1 MSEVLA
7 LEAGDDPAAWAALGF
22 AVTDGVVRLGAGRLA
37 LDGAGGGLRAMAPA
51 DTGEDAGGP
60 AHPNGAFELDHVVLL
75 TPSLDAGVA
84 SVVDLGGEERRRV
97 TLHAP
102 MAFVRLAGVIVEV
115 VQRGDEQ
122 RLWGLVATVPD
133 LAGLGDAVGEARDAV
148 QPGRRI
154 ATARPRPGLETAVA
168 FMTPRVRAR

>member
-1 MSEVLA
+1 VTDVLA
-7 LEAGDDPAAWAALGF
+7 LQAGDDPAAWAALGF
-22 AVTDGVVRLGAGRLA
+22 AVQDGVVRLGRAVLRA
-37 LDGAGGGLRAMAPA
+37 DGAGGGLRSLRV
-51 DTGEDAGGP
+51 EAGGP
-60 AHPNGAFELDHVVLL
+60 GGAHPNGATELDHVVLL

-84 SVVDLGGEERRRV
+84 SVVGLGGEERRRRAD
-97 TLHAP
+97 LHAP

-133 LAGLGDAVGEARDAV
+133 LAVLGDAVGEARDAV

-168 FMTPRVRAR
+168 FMTPRVRAH